1 MMQNQELKRQAQ
13 DQLEKSSQ
21 GKKLSLCYAGAIC
34 GVSVIFMALDL
45 LISSQIPQTGGL
57 STIGLRSFLSAL
69 SSILPI
75 ISFVLSMCLGF
86 GYLGGMLRISR
97 GQYASPNALR
107 TGFERFWPLLRL
119 TMLKGLILA
128 GLSIGATYLATTIYT
143 LSPLS
148 DSLLE
153 TLQPVLS
160 GGSIL
165 NEGTGAVGAVL
176 DAGVMDAVYDAM
188 LPISVIFLIIM
199 AVFVVPILYR
209 LRLTDYVLLDHPEA
223 GAMYAIRQSKLMM
236 RNNRMAMFKLDL
248 SFWWFYGLIILSTL
262 LSYGIVLLG
271 LIGVTLPISDNF
283 ASVLFFLLSTAADF
297 AVIYFFRAK
306 PEVTYALAY
315 NSLKPPETN
324 QGAVLGNIFQ
334 M

>member
-1 MMQNQELKRQAQ
+1 MMQNRELKQQAAA
-13 DQLEKSSQ
+13 QLEKATQ
-21 GKKLSLCYAGAIC
+21 EKKLSLCYAGAVC
-34 GVSVIFMALDL
+34 GVSVLFMALDL
-45 LISSQIPQTGGL
+45 LISSRIPQTGGL
-57 STIGLRSFLSAL
+57 STIGLRSFLSTL

-86 GYLGGMLRISR
+86 GYLGGMLRVSR
-97 GQYASPNALR
+97 GQYTSPNALR

-153 TLQPVLS
+153 TLQPMLS

-165 NEGTGAVGAVL
+165 NEGTAAVGAVL
-176 DAGVMDAVYDAM
+176 DAGVMDTVYDAM

-209 LRLTDYVLLDHPEA
+209 FRLTDYVLLDHPEA
-223 GAMYAIRQSKLMM
+223 GALYAIRQSKVMM
-236 RNNRMAMFKLDL
+236 RSNRLSMFKLDL
-248 SFWWFYGLIILSTL
+248 SFWWFYGLIVLSTL
-262 LSYGIVLLG
+262 LSYGVVFLG
-271 LIGVTLPISDNF
+271 LIGVTLPISEDL
-283 ASVLFFLLSTAADF
+283 AAILFFLLSTGADF
-297 AVIYFFRAK
+297 AIIYFFRAK
-306 PEVTYALAY
+306 LEVTYALAY
-315 NSLKPPETN
+315 NSLKPPETS